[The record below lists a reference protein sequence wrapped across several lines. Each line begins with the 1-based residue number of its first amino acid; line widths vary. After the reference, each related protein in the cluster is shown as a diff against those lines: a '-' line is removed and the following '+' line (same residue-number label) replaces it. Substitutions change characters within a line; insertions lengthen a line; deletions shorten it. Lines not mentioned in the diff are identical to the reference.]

1 MLTGSHLLKVICLF
15 SNYFYHS
22 INYLQHHTTNAV
34 ILTRSRPFLVH
45 SHTKKLFSKNN
56 NNLQQPNN
64 KNLHYLNQF
73 FISNNK
79 NFTSSIQYYL
89 FNDYIFS
96 SAQNNEFLIKIYDLN
111 FFTIRESS
119 KIYKEVSRHSRKAI
133 ANLCLYLA
141 STSINLFQF
150 IIHNSLHLHDILR
163 KLILASC
170 KLIISHHLWTTLPEE
185 FSKLSLSL
193 ASQYNL
199 IIFFLYLI
207 FFPSN
212 RSKFKLIL
220 SKSSFIMSYK
230 SDSNRKRKSSSSISK
245 PKPQSV
251 KVDARSAAI
260 RQVLSQS
267 KLHNNN
273 NNNNNNNIFNNL
285 SSNSQDSID
294 ESDHSQHNMHSSD
307 AYTEP
312 EIDISQQYQYISE
325 VIDGENPTLFD
336 PVPPDQKYSP

>member
-1 MLTGSHLLKVICLF
+1 
-15 SNYFYHS
+15 
-22 INYLQHHTTNAV
+22 
-34 ILTRSRPFLVH
+34 
-45 SHTKKLFSKNN
+45 
-56 NNLQQPNN
+56 
-64 KNLHYLNQF
+64 
-73 FISNNK
+73 
-79 NFTSSIQYYL
+79 
-89 FNDYIFS
+89 
-96 SAQNNEFLIKIYDLN
+96 
-111 FFTIRESS
+111 
-119 KIYKEVSRHSRKAI
+119 
-133 ANLCLYLA
+133 
-141 STSINLFQF
+141 
-150 IIHNSLHLHDILR
+150 
-163 KLILASC
+163 
-170 KLIISHHLWTTLPEE
+170 
-185 FSKLSLSL
+185 
-193 ASQYNL
+193 
-199 IIFFLYLI
+199 
-207 FFPSN
+207 
-212 RSKFKLIL
+212 
-220 SKSSFIMSYK
+220 MSYK